1 MYRLPGKIKEILRI
15 MNKKCFP
22 LDLSEVRYYSS
33 LKKRDMYGIF
43 DRGMLLKVIAGLEVF
58 CLQRMI

>member
-1 MYRLPGKIKEILRI
+1 

-22 LDLSEVRYYSS
+22 LDVSEVRYYSS

-43 DRGMLLKVIAGLEVF
+43 DRRMLLKVIAGLEVF